1 MSRFA
6 LILLCLALVSGC
18 GAEPQRPAPLSR
30 TTLSDVQCP
39 ALMCAP
45 RQNAQRTVTTLE
57 IAGTFK
63 AYRGK
68 AMILRVDDASSRR
81 AVIRE
86 SGQTLDDGRYAA
98 SIDADRLQPGRYE
111 FLIVPEESRGFV
123 LAVGRF
129 TVARGN
135 LAEVPPRQASP
146 IASGP
151 AQAAV
156 PPAAASPIQA
166 MRALVGTWRGTNG
179 VAGTLDMRA
188 DGTYVYNGLSRGHY
202 KFYGSELVFDGALAA
217 WNGGH
222 ATVEGDYLDFYW
234 TSVDGAHQWYSF
246 AKRS

>member
-1 MSRFA
+1 MSRLA
-6 LILLCLALVSGC
+6 LFLFCLAFISGC
-18 GAEPQRPAPLSR
+18 GAEPQRAAPLSR

-39 ALMCAP
+39 ALTCAP
-45 RQNAQRTVTTLE
+45 RQNPERTVTTLE

-63 AYRGK
+63 AYRGR
-68 AMILRVDDASSRR
+68 AMILRVDDALSRR
-81 AVIRE
+81 TVIRE

-98 SIDADRLQPGRYE
+98 SIAADRLQPGRYE

-123 LAVGRF
+123 LTVGRF
-129 TVARGN
+129 TVERGN
-135 LAEVPPRQASP
+135 FAEVLPRQASA
-146 IASGP
+146 IASEP
-151 AQAAV
+151 TKAAV
-156 PPAAASPIQA
+156 RPAAASPIQA

-222 ATVEGDYLDFYW
+222 ATVKGDYLDFYW
-234 TSVDGAHQWYSF
+234 TSLDGAHQWYSF
-246 AKRS
+246 AKRT